1 MGGRDAVLVT
11 GAAGSVGHLVVEL
24 LRAAGH
30 RVVANDLPG
39 SSLPHP
45 AANLEI
51 RAADLT
57 DPAGLDRLVEGVD
70 GIVHTAALID
80 IATDLSD
87 LEATNVS
94 ASRDLYQAAAR
105 AGVAR
110 FVFLSSGSIYR
121 LNPIG
126 TYREGDPLE
135 PNNDY
140 ERSKI
145 ACEQSLQAEV
155 GPKTPELVILRPSL
169 IYGPRAKHLGASLA
183 CLGPIMKASLPV
195 LFGLKGGPRI
205 NWVHAR
211 DVARAALHLL
221 NHGQAGEAYNVADD
235 DAIAFGDLVTHSLRT
250 YGFEPSFLMPYP
262 PMGAVRGAAPL
273 LQFGDFLFAGLNKAF
288 DSAWEQICD
297 RYGLERELVPRLDR
311 QAFAYGYRHFLLL
324 NDKLRQTGFEPSYPS
339 IQDGWGPTIEWYQEN
354 RWVPK
359 YD

>member
-11 GAAGSVGHLVVEL
+11 GAAGSVGHLLVDL
-24 LRAAGH
+24 LLSAGQ

-39 SSLPHP
+39 SNLPHP
-45 AANLEI
+45 TTDLEI

-57 DPAGLDRLVEGVD
+57 QPTELDTLLQGVD
-70 GIVHTAALID
+70 RIVHAAALID
-80 IATDLSD
+80 IASDLSD
-87 LEATNVS
+87 LEATNVQ
-94 ASRDLYQAAAR
+94 ASLDLYQAAAR
-105 AGVAR
+105 VGVSR

-121 LNPIG
+121 LNPTG
-126 TYREGDPLE
+126 TYREDDPLE

-145 ACEQSLQAEV
+145 ACEQALRSET
-155 GPKTPELVILRPSL
+155 GPKAPELVILRPSL

-183 CLGPIMKASLPV
+183 CLGPIMKASLPI

-211 DVARAALHLL
+211 DVASAALHLL
-221 NHGQAGEAYNVADD
+221 DHGQAGQAYNVADD

-273 LQFGDFLFAGLNKAF
+273 LQLGDFLFAGLNRAF
-288 DSAWEQICD
+288 DSVWEQICAKH
-297 RYGLERELVPRLDR
+297 GLERELVPRLDR

-339 IQDGWGPTIEWYQEN
+339 IQDGWAPTIEWYQEN
-354 RWVPK
+354 RWVPT
-359 YD
+359 Y